1 MSIQEQLAQSQAPSL
16 FPSFLIFGIPEETGV
31 LGNQSVQIP
40 TKLAGAGQL
49 IQGVETPAVIVAIT
63 APESAEMR
71 WLVRNA
77 QELGQHKGEWLLIQ
91 GTQLL
96 VHSRDFA
103 AVRAAIRERQIP
115 SPFVYYVPTDDE
127 SNSVTI

>member
-1 MSIQEQLAQSQAPSL
+1 MSIQEQLAQSQTPSE
-16 FPSFLIFGIPEETGV
+16 FPSFLMFGIPVEIGV

-40 TKLAGAGQL
+40 ANLAGAGQP
-49 IQGVETPAVIVAIT
+49 IRRAETPAVVAALAT
-63 APESAEMR
+63 PESAEMG

>member
-31 LGNQSVQIP
+31 LGNQSVQKP
-40 TKLAGAGQL
+40 TKLAGAGQPV
-49 IQGVETPAVIVAIT
+49 QGVETPAVIVAIT

>member
-1 MSIQEQLAQSQAPSL
+1 MSIQEQLVQSQTPSVFPSL
-16 FPSFLIFGIPEETGV
+16 FVFEVPLETGV
-31 LGNQSVQIP
+31 LGNQAVQVP
-40 TKLAGAGQL
+40 AKLTGAGQPVR
-49 IQGVETPAVIVAIT
+49 GAETPAVVADLA

-77 QELGQHKGEWLLIQ
+77 RELGQHKGEWLLIQ
-91 GTQLL
+91 GERLL

-103 AVRAAIRERQIP
+103 VVRAALRERQIAA
-115 SPFVYYVPTDDE
+115 PFVYYVPTDEE

>member
-1 MSIQEQLAQSQAPSL
+1 MSIQEQLAQSQAPSV
-16 FPSFLIFGIPEETGV
+16 FLDFLMFEVPVGTGV
-31 LGNQSVQIP
+31 LGNQSGQIP
-40 TKLAGAGQL
+40 DKLAGPGQP
-49 IQGVETPAVIVAIT
+49 IRSAETPAVVTAIA
-63 APESAEMR
+63 APESAELC

-77 QELGQHKGEWLLIQ
+77 QELGQHKGEWLLIW

-103 AVRAAIRERQIP
+103 AVRAAIRDRQIP

>member
-1 MSIQEQLAQSQAPSL
+1 MTIQEQLAQSQAPSA
-16 FPSFLIFGIPEETGV
+16 FPSFSLFEVPVEAGA
-31 LGNQSVQIP
+31 LGNQSVQVP
-40 TKLAGAGQL
+40 TKLAGAGQP
-49 IQGVETPAVIVAIT
+49 IRRAETPPVVAAIA
-63 APESAEMR
+63 APESAEMS

-77 QELGQHKGEWLLIQ
+77 HELGQHKGEWLLIQ

-96 VHSRDFA
+96 VHSVDFA

>member
-1 MSIQEQLAQSQAPSL
+1 MSIQEQLAQSQTPSDFL
-16 FPSFLIFGIPEETGV
+16 SFLMFGMPAGIGM

-40 TKLAGAGQL
+40 ANFADTVQPMRRAE
-49 IQGVETPAVIVAIT
+49 VPAVVAAIA
-63 APESAEMR
+63 APESAEMC

-77 QELGQHKGEWLLIQ
+77 QELGLHKGEWLLIQ
-91 GTQLL
+91 GMQLL

-103 AVRAAIRERQIP
+103 AVRAAIRERQIA